1 MRTSAEPPAATG
13 TRPEWPAAAGAGPRR
28 GARRQRR
35 PVIARPRPRRGRKVL
50 RTVASAAVV
59 AAAFG
64 FALPHIASY
73 RSVWAS
79 LQAMTWPYAVL
90 IGVAAVASL
99 ASYWFLI
106 CAVLPSLRLR
116 EAAVV
121 NLSSSAVANTLPAG
135 GALGMGVSWAIL
147 SSWGIGTADY
157 VLYTLVSGIWNVFA
171 RLGLPVLALLVLMTA
186 TRPDAVLIAAAAVGL
201 ALLAALAAGLGLLLR
216 SESFALRAGQMLQHA
231 AARACRLARRQ
242 APSRIARSLADF
254 RDRAA
259 GLLAARG
266 RRITVATVA
275 SNLILWLVLLA
286 CLRGTGLSQAQ
297 VPWQT
302 SLAAFAFVR
311 LLTVLPITPGGLG
324 ITELG
329 LVGILAA
336 GADPRASAQ
345 VTAAVLLY
353 RALTYLPPIPLGA
366 AAWLV
371 WRHVPTLIHPTPATA
386 APASL
391 RRRAHN
397 GRQPHRAPAAMTT
410 FRQPP
415 PLTLPASGSGTA
427 RLGGLT
433 IGYQRAGNSQV
444 QYCDG
449 ILGPPTDCSSVPQ
462 PVRTGARRS
471 LADPAGH
478 DLSTRPSPRAPNR

>member
-1 MRTSAEPPAATG
+1 
-13 TRPEWPAAAGAGPRR
+13 
-28 GARRQRR
+28 
-35 PVIARPRPRRGRKVL
+35 
-50 RTVASAAVV
+50 
-59 AAAFG
+59 
-64 FALPHIASY
+64 
-73 RSVWAS
+73 
-79 LQAMTWPYAVL
+79 
-90 IGVAAVASL
+90 
-99 ASYWFLI
+99 
-106 CAVLPSLRLR
+106 
-116 EAAVV
+116 VV

-147 SSWGIGTADY
+147 SSWGISTADY

-171 RLGLPVLALLVLMTA
+171 RLGLPVLALLVLMTV

-336 GADPRASAQ
+336 SAGPWASAQ

-366 AAWLV
+366 ATWLV
-371 WRHVPTLIHPTPATA
+371 WRHAPALIHPTPATT

-397 GRQPHRAPAAMTT
+397 GRQPHRVPAAMTT

-415 PLTLPASGSGTA
+415 LLTLPASGSGTG
-427 RLGGLT
+427 RPGGLT
-433 IGYQRAGNSQV
+433 IEYQRAGNSQV

-449 ILGPPTDCSSVPQ
+449 ILGPPKDCSSVPQ

-471 LADPAGH
+471 LADPAWH
-478 DLSTRPSPRAPNR
+478 DLSTRPAPRAPDC